1 MLETL
6 ASGMLPTV
14 SSVLLCK
21 SILSASLSAPSLG
34 TNHEF
39 SVIICGLYY
48 VFWMH
53 LLPKWKGY
61 QIRTEITNV
70 DDNGANTHRLV
81 RIPNAEVAKWD
92 EEHDEA
98 GNLRQRRVTSSGDS
112 GKE

>member
-1 MLETL
+1 MLETS
-6 ASGMLPTV
+6 ASGMPLTA

-21 SILSASLSAPSLG
+21 PFFLLRPSIHL
-34 TNHEF
+34 TNTGF

-98 GNLRQRRVTSSGDS
+98 GNLRQRRVPSSGDS